1 MYAEPL
7 TGQPQNSSESGTKYY
22 SELEVETLIDEI
34 SQAALEAIE
43 QSAGEAAKAAVLANL
58 EREASILRDVQ
69 IWQTEAEKAKK
80 AKLKTAFFTG
90 IICFLSGFTTGMILM
105 GVNK

>member
-7 TGQPQNSSESGTKYY
+7 TGQPPNLNERGTKYY
-22 SELEVETLIDEI
+22 SDLEVETLIDEI

-43 QSAGEAAKAAVLANL
+43 QSAGEAAKAAVLENL

-69 IWQTEAEKAKK
+69 KWQTEAEKAKRTK
-80 AKLKTAFFTG
+80 IKTAVITG
-90 IICFLSGFTTGMILM
+90 LLCFISGFTTGIILM